1 MKGIRQ
7 THVKEEEKKK
17 SNVHNTAGA
26 QKMLLGARNMQL
38 GLEICGWV
46 VKTGS

>member
-1 MKGIRQ
+1 MLGVEMGVVGAQKPSWGS
-7 THVKEEEKKK
+7 KDA
-17 SNVHNTAGA
+17 AGA
-26 QKMLLGARNMQL
+26 QKMLLGAQNMQL